1 MLQKDTYNRKKKLNK
16 NKNSH
21 KLLKK
26 SLIYGWIRPQL
37 ISGKTFA
44 PDIWEWDISEMAFIR
59 ALEKER
65 RREGG
70 LWILYFARV

>member
-1 MLQKDTYNRKKKLNK
+1 MLQKETYNRKKKIIKTVINFF
-16 NKNSH
+16 
-21 KLLKK
+21 KK
-26 SLIYGWIRPQL
+26 SLIYGWTRPQL

-44 PDIWEWDISEMAFIR
+44 SDIWDWDISEMAFIR

-70 LWILYFARV
+70 VWILYFGRV